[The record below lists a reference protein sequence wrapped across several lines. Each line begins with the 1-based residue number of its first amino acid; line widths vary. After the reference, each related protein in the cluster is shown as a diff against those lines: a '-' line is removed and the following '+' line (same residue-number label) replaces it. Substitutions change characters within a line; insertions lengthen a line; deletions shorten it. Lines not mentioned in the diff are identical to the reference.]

1 MPTPRKDHA
10 VTILRVRVPALVQAP
25 RGAVVAA
32 ALMVQ
37 LLRGIASLTAAVLA
51 SASGRV
57 RPAPESV
64 VHD

>member
-37 LLRGIASLTAAVLA
+37 LRGIASLTAAVLA

-57 RPAPESV
+57 GPAPVSV
-64 VHD
+64 LHD